1 MPRVRLSSGIMK
13 KDAGFTLLEL
23 IVAITIAAILAALT
37 VPSFLKSIRLNR
49 GVSDA
54 NGILSV
60 VTLARNEA
68 IRRDATIS
76 MCISSDGSSCAS
88 SGTWDVGYLVFVDVN
103 GDASFST
110 GDTLIRTEVPLSSAS
125 TISLCKGTPTTTN
138 TVIRTLSFSGSGQLT
153 SQAYFDVNPTTKSGT
168 ACPSSATAKVK
179 GERYVVVRQIGR
191 ANVCD
196 PTNSLCGQ

>member
-1 MPRVRLSSGIMK
+1 MK
-13 KDAGFTLLEL
+13 GSAGFTLLEL

-37 VPSFLKSIRLNR
+37 VPSFLKSVRLNR
-49 GVSDA
+49 GVADA

-68 IRRDATIS
+68 IKRDATVS
-76 MCISSDGSSCAS
+76 LCISSDGSTCAS

-103 GDASFST
+103 SNGSFGT

-125 TISLCKGTPTTTN
+125 TISLCQGTPSTTN
-138 TVIRTLSFSGSGQLT
+138 TVFRTMSFTGTGQIT
-153 SQAYFDVNPTTKSGT
+153 AQAYFDINPTTKSGT
-168 ACPSSATAKVK
+168 ACPSSSAAKVQ
-179 GERYVVVRQIGR
+179 GERYVVVRQLGR

-196 PTNSLCGQ
+196 PTNTQCGL